1 MVEARP
7 RSAAIYPAVFLTSAS
22 ILMLQVAL
30 TRVFSFTL
38 WYHFAYVVIS
48 LALLGYGASGALLS
62 AFPGILRG
70 NLPRTLFLC
79 SVVAAIVIPA
89 GLAVYA
95 ATPFYPFQ
103 LITSPV
109 QWVYLAAYYAAAG
122 IPFFLAGVCIA
133 GAITAASERVTRVYC
148 ADLIGAGLGAGL
160 VVPLIWRLET
170 PGVVVLAAGLMAG
183 AAVCWAWWWRPRMA
197 VAPVVIIAILAAGGG
212 AFWRS
217 LSFQPSVEK
226 QMAALEMQSPKR
238 PIARQGEQQ
247 QTPTSARDP
256 ARADAGGLWRLVP
269 RYTRWGAVFRVDVL
283 ESRDPNIG
291 RLSSPGVSA
300 RFHGTGPSWLYVPH
314 DGDAAALIYDGRNPQ
329 VLPWF
334 DGHAIGL
341 PWVLLGRGAKVLVLG
356 AGGGKDVLAA
366 IRHRAR
372 SVTAVELDP
381 LTARLVTQD
390 LAGFAGRLEE
400 RPGVHYVVGE
410 GRSFVRRSGQTY
422 DLIHNNSTDTLT
434 AMSIGAY
441 VLNENYLYT
450 VEAFEEYF
458 KHLNKDGLVYLA
470 HLANY
475 PKSRVFGSAQGM
487 LRIAALREALLR
499 LGASRPEDHIAVI
512 WANGLMTYLARLRPF
527 SPQDVAALNRYC
539 VDNGFR
545 PVHLPYHNLDNQLSW
560 FLRSSPQARAE
571 YARRSPLKNDAP
583 TDDAPFVWP
592 RLKWRYMLQVPP
604 TFGRLS
610 VWTGQVVM
618 VPLLS
623 VALLGSLLFILGPLA
638 AFRRRGVYSGAA
650 PGLAVYFAALGFGF
664 MFIEISFIQKFV
676 LFLGY
681 PTRSLTVVLSAL
693 LVSSGI
699 GSLASQR
706 LIRRPERS
714 LRWALGALVA
724 VGALYILFGGSV
736 FEFFLG
742 YALWARIV
750 VAVALI
756 APLGFLMGM
765 FFPTGIRVVNE
776 VAPQFVPW
784 AWGINASTSVVAAI
798 LAVMLAMSIGFR
810 MVAVL
815 SFLAYIVGVVGISV
829 ARRRVRTAPAGA
841 VASSTSAGAAG
852 GAS

>member
-1 MVEARP
+1 VAAARP

-30 TRVFSFTL
+30 TRIFSFTL

-62 AFPGILRG
+62 AFPGVLTR
-70 NLPRTLFLC
+70 NLPRTLCLC
-79 SVVAAIVIPA
+79 AVVAAIVIPA

-103 LITSPV
+103 LVTAPV
-109 QWVYLAAYYAAAG
+109 QWAYLAAYYAAAG

-133 GAITAASERVTRVYC
+133 GAITAASDRVTRVYC
-148 ADLIGAGLGAGL
+148 ADLIGAGLGAGI

-170 PGVVVLAAGLMAG
+170 PGVVVVSAGLMAG
-183 AAVCWAWWWRPRMA
+183 AAVCWAWWWRPRVA
-197 VAPVVIIAILAAGGG
+197 LAPVVVIAILAAGGG
-212 AFWRS
+212 PFWRS
-217 LSFQPSVEK
+217 LSFQPSIEK
-226 QMAALEMQSPKR
+226 QMAELETRSPVGSG
-238 PIARQGEQQ
+238 AREGEPQRS
-247 QTPTSARDP
+247 PTTAGDAR
-256 ARADAGGLWRLVP
+256 GGWRLVP

-283 ESRDPNIG
+283 ESLDPNIG
-291 RLSSPGVSA
+291 QLPSPGLSA
-300 RFHGTGPSWLYVPH
+300 RFRGIGPSWLYVPH

-329 VLPWF
+329 ALPWF

-341 PWVLLGRGAKVLVLG
+341 PWVFLGRGAKVLVLG

-366 IRHRAR
+366 IRHHAK
-372 SVTAVELDP
+372 SITAVELDP
-381 LTARLVTQD
+381 LTTRLVTRD
-390 LAGFAGRLEE
+390 FADYAGGLEGR
-400 RPGVHYVVGE
+400 PNVHYVVGE

-458 KHLNKDGLVYLA
+458 KHLNKDGLIYLA
-470 HLANY
+470 HLGTF
-475 PKSRVFGSAQGM
+475 PRSRMFGSTQGV
-487 LRIAALREALLR
+487 LRTAALRDALLR
-499 LGASRPEDHIAVI
+499 LGAARPENNIAVI

-527 SPQDVAALNRYC
+527 SPQDVAALDRYC

-545 PVHLPYHNLDNQLSW
+545 PVHLPYHSYDNQLSW
-560 FLRSSPQARAE
+560 FMRSSPRDRAE
-571 YARRSPLKNDAP
+571 YARRSPLETDAP

-592 RLKWRYMLQVPP
+592 RLKWRYMLQWPP
-604 TFGRLS
+604 TLGRLS

-618 VPLLS
+618 IPLLC
-623 VALLGSLLFILGPLA
+623 VGVLGSLLFILGPLA
-638 AFRRRGVYSGAA
+638 AFRRRGVYSRAA

-681 PTRSLTVVLSAL
+681 PTLSLTVVLSAL
-693 LVSSGI
+693 LVSSGV

-706 LIRRPERS
+706 LIARPGAS
-714 LRWALGALVA
+714 LRWALGALIA
-724 VGALYILFGGSV
+724 IGALYILFGGSV

-756 APLGFLMGM
+756 APLGFVMGM
-765 FFPTGIRVVNE
+765 FFPTGIRVVNQ

-815 SFLAYIVGVVGISV
+815 SFLAYIIGVIGISV
-829 ARRRVRTAPAGA
+829 ARRRVFAAPRAA
-841 VASSTSAGAAG
+841 VASRATPAAAG
-852 GAS
+852 GGS